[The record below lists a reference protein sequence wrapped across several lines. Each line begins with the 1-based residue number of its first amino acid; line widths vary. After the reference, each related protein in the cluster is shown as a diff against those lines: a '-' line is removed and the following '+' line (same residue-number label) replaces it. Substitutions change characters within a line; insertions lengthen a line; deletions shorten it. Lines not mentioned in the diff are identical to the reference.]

1 MPRISRAVIGEMVAH
16 AREELP
22 NEACGMVHAK
32 RVGAGLARLW
42 IRRDV
47 VLGRRPQL
55 EPTRLT
61 VHRVKNDAASPYRYE
76 MNPLQMMRLEGRRD
90 REGETLFAIYHSHV
104 ASPARPSPT
113 DVRMAFFP
121 PGELDNEPAYPGT
134 LYILVSLA
142 SEPPDV
148 RAFWIRRGGEVVEE
162 PIEVT

>member
-1 MPRISRAVIGEMVAH
+1 MEARGGAAARSAWSSEPHVPRILRAIVDEMVAH
-16 AREELP
+16 AREDLP

-32 RVGAGLARLW
+32 DGVPVA
-42 IRRDV
+42 
-47 VLGRRPQL
+47 
-55 EPTRLT
+55 

-90 REGETLFAIYHSHV
+90 SDGETLFAIYHSHV

-121 PGELDNEPAYPGT
+121 PGEVEQEPAYPET
-134 LYILVSLA
+134 MYILVSLA

-148 RAFWIRRGGEVVEE
+148 RAFWVRRGGEIVEE
-162 PIEVT
+162 PIEIT

>member
-1 MPRISRAVIGEMVAH
+1 MPRIPRAVVDEMTAH

-22 NEACGMVHAK
+22 NEACGMVHA
-32 RVGAGLARLW
+32 
-42 IRRDV
+42 RDGV
-47 VLGRRPQL
+47 AIA
-55 EPTRLT
+55 

-113 DVRMAFFP
+113 DIRMAFFP

-148 RAFWIRRGGEVVEE
+148 RAFWIRRGGEVIEE